1 MELEPHSAVG
11 GKPEKGHGGYTGS
24 QPTEKRGAV
33 LTRLWQRL
41 FPIST
46 CGESCLCPSVRAPAL
61 GTPASLGR
69 EALPECARALLTR
82 NAKVKNKTG
91 KTNRKHREGKGG
103 LSGRK
108 SGKPLDGLSFAFY

>member
-41 FPIST
+41 FPIPLWRVLFVPIRE
-46 CGESCLCPSVRAPAL
+46 GSCLGDASVAGERS
-61 GTPASLGR
+61 TSRMRMCSL
-69 EALPECARALLTR
+69 
-82 NAKVKNKTG
+82 
-91 KTNRKHREGKGG
+91 
-103 LSGRK
+103 
-108 SGKPLDGLSFAFY
+108 D